1 MQATLHHVQQEN
13 ESIQTFYFQPEAM
26 MRCVAGQFIELTLP
40 HASPDERGIRRW
52 FTLSSAP
59 GHELVSITTRR
70 AKQSSS
76 FKQALF
82 SLKPGDAL
90 EISEPMGDFVLPIN
104 PQTPL
109 VFIAGGIGIT
119 PFHSI
124 IQSLLDKKEERS
136 IQFLYSVKTEGD
148 QIFNQVFQQ
157 PFIEKH
163 LFAGQPRLSAQQIV
177 DVVKGIEGK
186 QLFISGPEPMTEA
199 IVDEFKSQFEMTQD
213 QLITDYFPGYPA

>member
-26 MRCVAGQFIELTLP
+26 MRYVAGQFIELTLP

-124 IQSLLDKKEERS
+124 VQSLIDKKEERN

-148 QIFNQVFQQ
+148 QIFNQIFRQ

-163 LFAGQPRLSAQQIV
+163 LFAGRPRLSAQQIV
-177 DVVKGIEGK
+177 EIVNGIEGK

-199 IVDEFKSQFEMTQD
+199 IVDEFKSQFGMTQD